1 MAKKISFDV
10 ESFSGVLNPV
20 DQAESLP
27 PWCYTAQSVY
37 AREQETIFRGGWV
50 SVGREDRW
58 QNPCDYVA
66 LEVGG
71 TPIIVLRGEDGVLRS
86 FANSC
91 RHRGMLLLEPGEGRC
106 ERITC
111 PFHGWNYRLDGS
123 LQSAPKMADAVDFD
137 VGNYGL
143 VEVQLATRAG
153 FVFVNLDGS
162 AGNVDDWLGDFEV
175 LHQPWSLGTAVTGYR
190 SEFQI
195 RCNWKAYLEVFNEYY
210 HIQKVHP
217 RTVGMLYETPE
228 PPDEVSGNFTT
239 QFGLHKEVGSVG
251 KLDDGSEPLPIMST
265 LGGKERSGTRY
276 TWVYPSLTFA
286 ASVDAIWIL
295 EACPRNV
302 DTTVGSLTL
311 CFPEETAAREDF
323 LDRAEAYRRR
333 MDVALAEDI
342 EILER
347 QQIGLNSVLAR
358 PGRFSPLLEPSV
370 HAFQA
375 WLANQLIRSGMDGT

>member
-1 MAKKISFDV
+1 MTKRISLDA
-10 ESFSGVLNPV
+10 ETFSNVLNPV

-27 PWCYTAQSVY
+27 PWCYTARSVY
-37 AREQETIFRGGWV
+37 AREQERVFRGGWV

-58 QNPCDYVA
+58 QNPGDYVA
-66 LEVGG
+66 LEVGS
-71 TPIIVLRGEDGVLRS
+71 TPLIVLRGNDGVLRS

-91 RHRGMLLLEPGEGRC
+91 RHRGMLLLEPGEGHC

-111 PFHGWNYRLDGS
+111 PFHGWSYRLDGS
-123 LQSAPKMADAVDFD
+123 LQAAPKMADAVDFD

-143 VEVQLATRAG
+143 VEAQVAPRAG
-153 FVFVNLDGS
+153 FVFVNLDGQ
-162 AGNVDDWLGDFEV
+162 AGSIDDWLGDFEV

-190 SEFQI
+190 SEFEI

-217 RTVGMLYETPE
+217 RTVGMLYETPD
-228 PPDEVSGNFTT
+228 PPDKVRGNFTT
-239 QFGLHKEVGSVG
+239 QFGLHKQVDSVG
-251 KLDDGSEPLPIMST
+251 KLDDGAEPLPIMST
-265 LGGKERSGTRY
+265 LRGKERSGTRY
-276 TWVYPSLTFA
+276 TWIYPSLTLA

-295 EACPRNV
+295 EARPRTA
-302 DTTVGSLTL
+302 DTTTGSLTL
-311 CFPEETAAREDF
+311 CFPEETAVREGF
-323 LDRAEAYRRR
+323 LERAEAYQRR

-342 EILER
+342 KILER
-347 QQIGLNSVLAR
+347 QQLGLNSVLAR

-375 WLANQLIRSGMDGT
+375 WLANQLI

>member
-1 MAKKISFDV
+1 MNQTVRYDELTFA
-10 ESFSGVLNPV
+10 GVLKPV
-20 DQAESLP
+20 EQAESLP
-27 PWCYTAQSVY
+27 PWCYTEDSVY
-37 AREQETIFRGGWV
+37 LREQERLFRGGWV

-58 QNPCDYVA
+58 QNPGDYVA

-71 TPIIVLRGEDGVLRS
+71 TPIIVLRGEDGILRS

-91 RHRGMLLLEPGEGRC
+91 RHRGMLLLMPGDGHC

-123 LQSAPKMADAVDFD
+123 LQAAPKMTDAVDFD
-137 VGNYGL
+137 TNNYGL
-143 VEVQLATRAG
+143 IEISLAARAG
-153 FVFVNLDGS
+153 FVFVNLDGR
-162 AGNVDDWLGDFEV
+162 AGGIDDWLGDFEA
-175 LHQPWSLGTAVTGYR
+175 LHRPWSLGTAVTGYR
-190 SEFQI
+190 SEFEI

-217 RTVGMLYETPE
+217 RTVGMLYETPD
-228 PPDEVSGNFTT
+228 PPDEVHGNFTT
-239 QFGLHKEVGSVG
+239 QFGLHKQVDSVG
-251 KLDDGSEPLPIMST
+251 KLDDGAEPLPIMST
-265 LGGKERSGTRY
+265 LRGKERSGTRY
-276 TWVYPSLTFA
+276 TWIYPSLTFA

-295 EACPRNV
+295 EACPQTAER
-302 DTTVGSLTL
+302 TIGSLTL

-323 LDRAEAYRRR
+323 LDRAEVYQRR

-347 QQIGLNSVLAR
+347 QQLGLNSVLVR

-375 WLANQLIRSGMDGT
+375 WFANQLI